1 MPSIQPTYAERQ
13 RAGVH
18 GMVNRMVQYNMVSR
32 SVETAAGVAVGVGVS
47 QGSLEPGC
55 IVGGATLAPFIGITV
70 RDPTI
75 VNAVA
80 PDAYKQ
86 YDEAAVLTE
95 GEIFITAPAGGVVT
109 GDAVTFNVT
118 TGALGKTAD
127 ASNLAIP
134 GARWKFTQAAA
145 ALAIV
150 QLGIQR

>member
-1 MPSIQPTYAERQ
+1 MPSIQPTYTERQ

-18 GMVNRMVQYNMVSR
+18 GMVNRMVQYNIVSR
-32 SVETAAGVAVGVGVS
+32 SVESAAGVAVGVGVS
-47 QGSLEPGC
+47 QGSIEPGC
-55 IVGGATLAPFIGITV
+55 IVGGATLAPFLGITV

-86 YDEAAVLTE
+86 YDEAAILTE
-95 GEIFITAPAGGVVT
+95 GELFITCPAGNVLT
-109 GDAVTFNVT
+109 GDPVTFNVT
-118 TGALGKTAD
+118 TGVLGKTAD

-134 GARWKFTQAAA
+134 GARWKFAATA
-145 ALAIV
+145 GALAIV